1 MRSNSFF
8 MLVSVLF
15 IIFILIIIT
24 SIIDSSNKQ
33 MTHNKLEFIKD
44 SLETEYYKKQLESYP
59 YDHSKIPTDD
69 TIKRNGK
76 PSKSLWR

>member
-1 MRSNSFF
+1 MILS
-8 MLVSVLF
+8 
-15 IIFILIIIT
+15 LIIIT
-24 SIIDSSNKQ
+24 SRIDLNNKQ
-33 MTHNKLEFIKD
+33 MTHDKLQYTKD
-44 SLETEYYKKQLESYP
+44 SLETEYYKKKLESYP

>member
-1 MRSNSFF
+1 MKSSLFF
-8 MLVSVLF
+8 ILAS
-15 IIFILIIIT
+15 IIFLILSLIIIT
-24 SIIDSSNKQ
+24 SRIDLNNKQ
-33 MTHNKLEFIKD
+33 MTHDKLEFIKD

-76 PSKSLWR
+76 SPKPLWR

>member
-1 MRSNSFF
+1 MKSSSFF
-8 MLVSVLF
+8 ILAS
-15 IIFILIIIT
+15 IIFLILSLIIIT
-24 SIIDSSNKQ
+24 SRIDLNNKQ
-33 MTHNKLEFIKD
+33 MTHDKLEFIKD

-76 PSKSLWR
+76 SPKSLWR

>member
-1 MRSNSFF
+1 MKSSSFF
-8 MLVSVLF
+8 ILAS
-15 IIFILIIIT
+15 IIFLILSLIIIT
-24 SIIDSSNKQ
+24 SRIDLNNKQ
-33 MTHNKLEFIKD
+33 MTHDKLEFIKD

-76 PSKSLWR
+76 SPEPLWR

>member
-15 IIFILIIIT
+15 VIFISIIIT

-76 PSKSLWR
+76 SPKSLWR